1 MVRQLEEFRSEMDE
15 DELRQFTSDYFIP
28 LAVHPEVPDADACIA
43 DFPKGKIGV
52 YTRFFEFANQ
62 RVPISLFLSDVLN
75 FYRLHLS
82 QLH

>member
-1 MVRQLEEFRSEMDE
+1 MVRQLDEFRSEMDE
-15 DELRQFTSDYFIP
+15 DEQRQFTFNYFIP

-43 DFPKGKIGV
+43 DFSEGKIGV

-75 FYRLHLS
+75 FYCIRKS
-82 QLH
+82 